1 MDQIPKLKQEY
12 ENNPAFLPIIS
23 PVLVNKKKKPF
34 SAEKFLHLYLMHS
47 DGWLHQLV
55 RGLVWGAL
63 THKGVRTGG
72 QGVVNMTAL
81 NGLGNAEATGFLVNL
96 WTA

>member
-1 MDQIPKLKQEY
+1 MRIT
-12 ENNPAFLPIIS
+12 PAFLPIIS
-23 PVLVNKKKKPF
+23 PVLVTKKKKPLAQNSF
-34 SAEKFLHLYLMHS
+34 VYLLYLMHS
-47 DGWLHQLV
+47 DGWLHQLA

-72 QGVVNMTAL
+72 RGVVNMTAP